1 LQQNSAAS
9 YYDKFAL
16 IVQGAF
22 LDKYLTEDYTLR
34 VNRAHT
40 KGIELAILDFGIDCQ
55 IDGKDHLM
63 QSEVLPSS
71 LLLLAGNLGL
81 SIELSFYSPNM
92 QEVLE
97 KQRKVK

>member
-34 VNRAHT
+34 VNRISNVET
-40 KGIELAILDFGIDCQ
+40 FRQILD
-55 IDGKDHLM
+55 DGEL
-63 QSEVLPSS
+63 Q
-71 LLLLAGNLGL
+71 LLLTQPIDDELVYRVLVAPKTVLRPTGNIAI
-81 SIELSFYSPNM
+81 SNF
-92 QEVLE
+92 
-97 KQRKVK
+97 